1 MTSLRSPRRRQL
13 FAAAALAPA
22 ATLAATPQRPVAPG
36 TTTLTYDSP
45 WLHIAPQC
53 IYWATRFAAEC
64 YGHQTLYITE
74 NGCGYND
81 EPVVNGEVLDLHRRD
96 FLRNHLREAHRAIAD
111 GVPLKGYFLW
121 SFIDNYE
128 WEDGYQRRFGIVHC
142 DYETLV
148 RTPKLS
154 ARYYAEVVK
163 AHRIL

>member
-1 MTSLRSPRRRQL
+1 MCIRDSIYTGTFVRAGRDGAAWEAVPLPQNYPR
-13 FAAAALAPA
+13 A
-22 ATLAATPQRPVAPG
+22 
-36 TTTLTYDSP
+36 DSP
-45 WLHIAPQC
+45 WLHIAPQS

-64 YGHQTLYITE
+64 YGHTALYITE
-74 NGCGYND
+74 NGCGYNE

-111 GVPLKGYFLW
+111 GVPLRGYFLW

-142 DYETLV
+142 DYASQV

-154 ARYYAEVVK
+154 ARYYAEVM
-163 AHRIL
+163 AARRIL